1 MPENWGPGTADR
13 GLNDADPGVDGLLA
27 RARSRLT
34 RLEPRE
40 AQHAVQSGAILVDT
54 RPEFQRRADGEI
66 PGAIVVERNHLEW
79 RLHPASAGRI
89 PEAAHADVHWIVI
102 CDEGYASSLAAASL
116 QLIGLRRATDL
127 VGGFQARR
135 AAMLPVT
142 PPGLITPARL
152 ATKAAES
159 EDTRAVSKT
168 AAAVRTG
175 NTESSLTS

>member
-1 MPENWGPGTADR
+1 MSESSLDR
-13 GLNDADPGVDGLLA
+13 FLRRA
-27 RARSRLT
+27 RAGLT
-34 RLEPRE
+34 RLHPADAHE
-40 AQHAVQSGAILVDT
+40 AVKNGARLIDT

-66 PGAIVVERNHLEW
+66 PGGIVVERNHLEW

-127 VGGFQARR
+127 VGGFQAWR

-159 EDTRAVSKT
+159 EDTRAVSRT
-168 AAAVRTG
+168 AAAVKDR
-175 NTESSLTS
+175 

>member
-40 AQHAVQSGAILVDT
+40 AQRAVQSGAILVDT

-79 RLHPASAGRI
+79 RLHPASADRI
-89 PEAAHADVHWIVI
+89 PEAADADIHWIVI
-102 CDEGYASSLAAASL
+102 CEEGYASSLAAATL
-116 QLIGLRRATDL
+116 KLIGLHRAADV
-127 VGGFQARR
+127 VGGFQAWREAR
-135 AAMLPVT
+135 LPIAKPATPT
-142 PPGLITPARL
+142 PPRL
-152 ATKAAES
+152 APRTEHNLG
-159 EDTRAVSKT
+159 TRASP
-168 AAAVRTG
+168 
-175 NTESSLTS
+175 